1 MLFVLICAY
10 AYGQQNK
17 NETKML
23 NRTAFYLGMTTCEK
37 GGQAAVDSFN
47 KLINT
52 EIDSVLYFTPSDGN
66 SLTSDTFDSLMRVR
80 LKFVVIRPGAQP
92 ILECYMDKLDS
103 MARQYYGNEYR
114 MRIEE
119 EVDEII
125 KNRNKN

>member
-1 MLFVLICAY
+1 
-10 AYGQQNK
+10 
-17 NETKML
+17 ML

-47 KLINT
+47 RLVKN
-52 EIDSVLYFTPSDGN
+52 EIDSVLYFSSSDAN
-66 SLTSDTFDSLMRVR
+66 PMTSDTFDSLMRVK
-80 LKFVVIRPGAQP
+80 LKFVVVRPEAQP

-125 KNRNKN
+125 KNRNEN